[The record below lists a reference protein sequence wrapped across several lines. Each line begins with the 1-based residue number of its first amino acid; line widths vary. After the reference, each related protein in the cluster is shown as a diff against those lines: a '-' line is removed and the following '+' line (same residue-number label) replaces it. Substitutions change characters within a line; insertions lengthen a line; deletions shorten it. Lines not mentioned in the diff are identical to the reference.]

1 MLLLARKKLEKL
13 RTINN
18 RNASIV
24 ALAVVYISGI
34 IGLSIPSS
42 RELFASTTPLS
53 LVISA
58 ALLLWC
64 HTDWN
69 KPFWLF
75 LGITSLVGYTVEV
88 AGVHTEVIF
97 GSYEYGDTLG
107 WKMFRVPPMI
117 GVNWMMLIYAS
128 GIIAEQ
134 LTAPRLVKSLVG
146 AALMVL
152 LDLVIE
158 PVAIQLDFWHWE
170 SNEIPLQNYV
180 AWYVIAT
187 VLLYVF
193 YTLPFR
199 KENEFAGYLYGFQV
213 LFFGALLLC
222 LS

>member
-13 RTINN
+13 RTINK
-18 RNASIV
+18 RNVAIV
-24 ALAVVYISGI
+24 TLAVVYSSGI

-88 AGVHTEVIF
+88 IGVHTEIIF

-107 WKMFRVPPMI
+107 WKIFRVPPMI

-128 GIIAEQ
+128 GIIGEQ
-134 LTAPRLVKSLVG
+134 LKASRLVKSMAG

-170 SNEIPLQNYV
+170 NSKIPLQNYV
-180 AWYVIAT
+180 AWYFIAA

-193 YTLPFR
+193 YALPFR
-199 KENEFAGYLYGFQV
+199 KKNEFAGYLYGFQA
-213 LFFGALLLC
+213 LFFGVLLVC